1 MVNFR
6 IECHRR
12 RVMWQQRTNI
22 GDAANWEDE
31 KIPCASDSLL
41 FPEKSY
47 DLIKLSNFTM
57 KEIILPKTGGFILDT
72 QTSLKFRE
80 NDPKCLHSN
89 EIKAYKSVIE
99 SPWLSSSNWQTTH
112 ISEIESTPHD
122 ERIPCDGDE
131 IIFPI
136 NNSYVVDFQSIPMLV
151 FESIAIDGH
160 IMKPNEFKEF
170 LYSSIVGQSSFKNFD
185 NTQFLNNECHEQ
197 ACVCHQKVIPVKP
210 LGHCCPICGA
220 VFQMKLNSANFNLDG
235 FKSEIEKAINAAT
248 SETDRKKVIY
258 HCSVTLGK
266 EKEKNQHYLQLIIV
280 DRFEYKEL
288 SSNLMEQLRES
299 MLNKISQS
307 QSNFISFR
315 ALHLRP
321 MRVVTFSH
329 SFSARFSL

>member
-1 MVNFR
+1 MNL
-6 IECHRR
+6 
-12 RVMWQQRTNI
+12 
-22 GDAANWEDE
+22 
-31 KIPCASDSLL
+31 IPLL
-41 FPEKSY
+41 
-47 DLIKLSNFTM
+47 
-57 KEIILPKTGGFILDT
+57 IISFAIM
-72 QTSLKFRE
+72 TSLKFRE

-197 ACVCHQKVIPVKP
+197 ACVCHQKGESLRQQLCENERPFCQRHLIAVI
-210 LGHCCPICGA
+210 L
-220 VFQMKLNSANFNLDG
+220 
-235 FKSEIEKAINAAT
+235 
-248 SETDRKKVIY
+248 
-258 HCSVTLGK
+258 
-266 EKEKNQHYLQLIIV
+266 
-280 DRFEYKEL
+280 
-288 SSNLMEQLRES
+288 
-299 MLNKISQS
+299 
-307 QSNFISFR
+307 
-315 ALHLRP
+315 
-321 MRVVTFSH
+321 
-329 SFSARFSL
+329 